1 MGIYGWYLD
10 DNNTSDR
17 EMRGRQL
24 ARRNAPDSRMSDSS
38 YTDFT
43 AQSDSSYT
51 EFAGNPY
58 DNMSARR
65 MSGAGYADSEYT
77 DFTNAGNN
85 MYGNAAAPNQA
96 VRNAS
101 VRRVARRP
109 AESNVAVSA
118 APERHAVPDRSADRR
133 AQAAAKKASPK
144 KQPAK
149 KANANANQP
158 KKKKKNVAGRVVLAA
173 FFVVAAFG
181 ALGAGSLFYLNGKKD
196 HANLKKEVV
205 LEAGS
210 QIKIQDFFSDC
221 PIDAKFVT
229 DVSDI
234 DTNIPA
240 IYQLTVFYEKAFTED
255 VTLKIEDHTGPEGN
269 PIAQTVY
276 TTWKMPEAEDCVDGL
291 YDLSGIA
298 KIAYKEGTPSFTAG
312 GEFPI
317 PVVVTDMYGNDTVI
331 KVPFTVVDDRTA
343 PIIEGVHDIVING
356 DARDVDLLEGVFAY
370 DDYDLDPVVRVNDSM
385 VDYTKSGEYQFSYS
399 AMDRA
404 GNVST
409 MTARMTIK
417 LPNSDKKVN
426 SDKKSTDGSST
437 GSSSSSGS
445 GSSGSGSSGSSGSG
459 SSSSSASDLAEN
471 IMSSL
476 WRSNNVET
484 ARAIFNW
491 VHSHI
496 TYQTVNDYL
505 SYEEAAYRGF
515 SKRNGDCYVYFACAK
530 MLLDCAGIP
539 NMMVERFPVYSNG
552 HYWNLVQLNGEW
564 YHCDATVFRD
574 HPSMYFMCTDDEIE
588 DSHHHFNGA
597 LYPERAGGSSEYL
610 NSDPTPTP
618 EPTATPTPAPTDTP
632 APTPTDT
639 PKTEPTD
646 PNANDGGNQ
655 DAYIP
660 DNPIDGE
667 DGDTY
672 ERLPSQPGPNQDMPY
687 VEYGDYIVQEW

>member
-24 ARRNAPDSRMSDSS
+24 ARRNVSDSRMSDSS

-51 EFAGNPY
+51 EFAGT
-58 DNMSARR
+58 NM
-65 MSGAGYADSEYT
+65 Y
-77 DFTNAGNN
+77 GNNMYGTN
-85 MYGNAAAPNQA
+85 MYGNAAAANQA
-96 VRNAS
+96 VRTAP
-101 VRRVARRP
+101 ARR
-109 AESNVAVSA
+109 AARRQSNVAVSA
-118 APERHAVPDRSADRR
+118 APERYAERHADRH
-133 AQAAAKKASPK
+133 AQATAKNISRK
-144 KQPAK
+144 KQTAK
-149 KANANANQP
+149 KANANPA
-158 KKKKKNVAGRVVLAA
+158 KKKKKNAAGRVVLAA
-173 FFVVAAFG
+173 FFVIAALG
-181 ALGAGSLFYLNGKKD
+181 AAGAGSLFYLNGKKD

-255 VTLKIEDHTGPEGN
+255 VTLKIEDHTGPEGS
-269 PIAQTVY
+269 PVAQTVY
-276 TTWKMPEAEDCVDGL
+276 TTWKMPEAEDCVDGI

-298 KIAYKEGTPSFTAG
+298 KIAHKEGTPSFTAG

-317 PVVVTDMYGNDTVI
+317 PVVVTDMYGNDTII

-409 MTARMTIK
+409 MSALMTIK
-417 LPNSDKKVN
+417 LPNSDKRVN

-484 ARAIFNW
+484 ARAIFGADPKE
-491 VHSHI
+491 SGEI
-496 TYQTVNDYL
+496 YVNGQLVDINSPQDAVKAGIGYL
-505 SYEEAAYRGF
+505 SEDR
-515 SKRNGDCYVYFACAK
+515 KRFGIVVQKTIAENTTMANLPEFMNGIFINK
-530 MLLDCAGIP
+530 RK
-539 NMMVERFPVYSNG
+539 ER
-552 HYWNLVQLNGEW
+552 
-564 YHCDATVFRD
+564 
-574 HPSMYFMCTDDEIE
+574 
-588 DSHHHFNGA
+588 
-597 LYPERAGGSSEYL
+597 
-610 NSDPTPTP
+610 
-618 EPTATPTPAPTDTP
+618 
-632 APTPTDT
+632 
-639 PKTEPTD
+639 K
-646 PNANDGGNQ
+646 
-655 DAYIP
+655 
-660 DNPIDGE
+660 
-667 DGDTY
+667 
-672 ERLPSQPGPNQDMPY
+672 
-687 VEYGDYIVQEW
+687 

>member
-24 ARRNAPDSRMSDSS
+24 ARRNVSDSRMSDSS

-51 EFAGNPY
+51 EFAGT
-58 DNMSARR
+58 NM
-65 MSGAGYADSEYT
+65 Y
-77 DFTNAGNN
+77 GNNMYGTN
-85 MYGNAAAPNQA
+85 MYGNAAAANQA
-96 VRNAS
+96 VRTAPA
-101 VRRVARRP
+101 RRAARRP

-118 APERHAVPDRSADRR
+118 APERYAERHADRH
-133 AQAAAKKASPK
+133 AQATAKNISRK
-144 KQPAK
+144 KQTAK
-149 KANANANQP
+149 KANANPA
-158 KKKKKNVAGRVVLAA
+158 KKKKKNAAGRVVLAA
-173 FFVVAAFG
+173 FFVIAALG
-181 ALGAGSLFYLNGKKD
+181 AAGAGSLFYLNGKKD

-210 QIKIQDFFSDC
+210 QIKIQDFFSEC

-255 VTLKIEDHTGPEGN
+255 VTLKIEDNTGPEGS
-269 PIAQTVY
+269 PVAQTVY
-276 TTWKMPEAEDCVDGL
+276 TTWKMPEAEDCVDGI

-298 KIAYKEGTPSFTAG
+298 KITYKEGTPSFTAG

-317 PVVVTDMYGNDTVI
+317 PVVVTDMYGNDTII

-409 MTARMTIK
+409 MSALMTIK

-471 IMSSL
+471 IMSGL
-476 WRSNNVET
+476 WRSSDVET

-496 TYQTVNDYL
+496 TYQTVNDSL

-515 SKRNGDCYVYFACAK
+515 SKRSGDCYVYFACSK

-539 NMMVERFPVYSNG
+539 NMMVERFPVYTNG

-610 NSDPTPTP
+610 NSDPTPTS

-639 PKTEPTD
+639 PKTD
-646 PNANDGGNQ
+646 PNVNDGGNQ

-672 ERLPSQPGPNQDMPY
+672 EKLPPQPGPNQDMPY
-687 VEYGDYIVQEW
+687 GEYGDYIVQEW